1 MSKRLTGEEIKFL
14 AEELAKEIQEAG
26 GLETYYDGMYGE
38 GAFKRD
44 ADKYVAGRCPPHE
57 TLQ

>member
-1 MSKRLTGEEIKFL
+1 MSKLSEEEIKSL

-38 GAFKRD
+38 GAFKKD
-44 ADKYVAGRCPPHE
+44 AARYVAGLCPTHE
-57 TLQ
+57 TIQ